1 MPPRIPEPR
10 ATQHENV
17 YVTIVVVIA
26 LNHVQT
32 GPVSPRRPAC
42 SVRSS
47 NPRERRLRNKRSWL
61 VG

>member
-32 GPVSPRRPAC
+32 AGKPEKTSLFG
-42 SVRSS
+42 S
-47 NPRERRLRNKRSWL
+47 L
-61 VG
+61 VKPP